1 MSVESIC
8 IAAEP
13 GDNIMLSKF
22 ASNTRKY
29 GDERKRMHGLTVM
42 SGSHHATI
50 EFTEQELRTLVLALN
65 VYLGGM

>member
-13 GDNIMLSKF
+13 GDNIVLSKF

-29 GDERKRMHGLTVM
+29 GDERKRPHVLEVT
-42 SGSHHATI
+42 SGAHRSTI
-50 EFTEQELRTLVLALN
+50 EFTDQELRTLALALS
-65 VYLGGM
+65 VYLGGK